1 MRNRWG
7 SKRGAILEAV
17 VVVGFL
23 AFVAG
28 VAGYDLRAASI
39 VFGLILFAS
48 GIWGLSR

>member
-7 SKRGAILEAV
+7 AWRRGILESF

-23 AFVAG
+23 AFVVG

-39 VFGLILFAS
+39 VCGSVLFAS